1 MQEYASGDPCYAN
14 AGVRV
19 RRPVLRA
26 CVRESLA
33 NGFEI
38 RYNER
43 GSVPSR
49 FEWISKSDAGHE
61 VP

>member
-1 MQEYASGDPCYAN
+1 M
-14 AGVRV
+14 
-19 RRPVLRA
+19 LRA